1 MQLLIGRSPDLLFT
15 LPKDCYTKDIVSVP
29 VGRRPVFIVNHPE
42 TLRRLFGD
50 DRASYPKSDL
60 MISTLAPLLG
70 DGVLLSAGRRWEH
83 DRKMLEPA
91 FMQMRLEALFPKMLS
106 AIHDWI
112 ERLDALASDQIVSLE
127 SELSRVTAD
136 VMFRI
141 LFSQAI
147 EGEAA
152 TTIYHAFTRFQHHSP
167 QFNLR
172 VVLASDPA
180 RPEPLSPVL
189 QEEAKKIRGTIEQ
202 LLIQRETQLA
212 EGKDFFDF
220 TQALIDARDTEGN
233 PFSRSELIDQLAT

>member
-1 MQLLIGRSPDLLFT
+1 
-15 LPKDCYTKDIVSVP
+15 
-29 VGRRPVFIVNHPE
+29 
-42 TLRRLFGD
+42 
-50 DRASYPKSDL
+50 

-70 DGVLLSAGRRWEH
+70 DGVLLSAGKRWEH

-106 AIHDWI
+106 AIQDWI
-112 ERLDALASDQIVSLE
+112 ERLDSLAGDQIVSLE

-180 RPEPLSPVL
+180 RPEPLSTVL
-189 QEEAKKIRGTIEQ
+189 QEEAKQDSRHHRTV
-202 LLIQRETQLA
+202 
-212 EGKDFFDF
+212 
-220 TQALIDARDTEGN
+220 IDSA
-233 PFSRSELIDQLAT
+233 